1 MTARA
6 LVVQHEEKA
15 PAGLLLP
22 WLESAGLACDVLP
35 AHEGYAVPADLGD
48 HAALVVLGG
57 SMDAWDDQAYRWLLP
72 TKALIAGT
80 VSAGRPFL
88 GVCLGHQLAALA
100 LGGQVA
106 RQPGGQTMGL
116 RAWRPTPDGVADP
129 LTSALPPGTEVL
141 QWNSDAVTA
150 LPSGATLLAEDTDGT
165 VQAARYG
172 PLAWGVQFHPEVDDE
187 LVRGWTTGQRPE
199 AEESTLRVLRQRQE
213 ELHPAWEQLI
223 RRFGLLAAAPESRP
237 A

>member
-1 MTARA
+1 MTPRA
-6 LVVQHEEKA
+6 LVLQHEEKA
-15 PAGLLLP
+15 PAGLLAP
-22 WLESAGLACDVLP
+22 WLEQVGLECDILP

-57 SMDAWDDQAYRWLLP
+57 SMDAWDDEAYRWLLP
-72 TKALIAGT
+72 TRALIAGT

-100 LGGQVA
+100 LGGTVG

-116 RAWRPTPDGVADP
+116 RAWRPTPAGLADP

-141 QWNSDAVTA
+141 HFNSDAVTG
-150 LPSGATLLAEDTDGT
+150 LPPGATLLAHDPEGT

-172 PLAWGVQFHPEVDDE
+172 PLAWGVQFHPEVDDA
-187 LVRGWTTGQRPE
+187 LVEGWATGLRPDDE
-199 AEESTLRVLRQRQE
+199 TETVRVLRERQA
-213 ELHPAWEQLI
+213 ELHPAWAGLVH
-223 RRFGLLAAAPESRP
+223 RFGLLATTPQARP

>member
-1 MTARA
+1 MTPRA

-15 PAGLLLP
+15 PPGLLVP
-22 WLESAGLACDVLP
+22 WLEQAGLECDVLP

-57 SMDAWDDQAYRWLLP
+57 SMDAWDDGAYRWLLP
-72 TKALIAGT
+72 TRALIAGT
-80 VSAGRPFL
+80 VSSGRAFL

-100 LGGQVA
+100 LGGAVG
-106 RQPGGQTMGL
+106 RQPGGQTTGL
-116 RAWRPTPDGVADP
+116 HPWRPTREGLADP
-129 LTSALPPGTEVL
+129 FTSALQPGTGVL
-141 QWNSDAVTA
+141 HFNSDAVTA
-150 LPSGATLLAEDTDGT
+150 LPPGATLLAGDEDGT

-172 PLAWGVQFHPEVDDE
+172 PLAWGVQFHPEVDDV
-187 LVRGWTTGQRPE
+187 LVQGWATGRRPG
-199 AEESTLRVLRQRQE
+199 AEDATVRVLRQRQA

-223 RRFGLLAAAPESRP
+223 HRFGLLATTPQAQP